1 MLISYGSTIFDDVTG
16 DVFEVEERE
25 REEIEYD
32 PSEKLDCDYDAE
44 RDEFE
49 FWAKLAEEEAAEDE
63 RLLKEY
69 EEKYGKLE

>member
-1 MLISYGSTIFDDVTG
+1 MLISYGRTIFDDVTG
-16 DVFEVEERE
+16 EVFEVGERE

-32 PSEKLDCDYDAE
+32 PSEKLDRDYDAE